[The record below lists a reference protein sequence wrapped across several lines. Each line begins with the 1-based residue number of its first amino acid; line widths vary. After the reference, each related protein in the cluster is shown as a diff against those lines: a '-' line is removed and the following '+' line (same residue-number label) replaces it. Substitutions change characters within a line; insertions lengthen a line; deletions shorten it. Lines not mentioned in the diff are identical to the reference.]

1 MKNDI
6 KKQSQKVKSKK
17 LIDSYM
23 QFEELS
29 IKKESYLRII
39 LDMLNKIDDKNLLN
53 DIYMFVKSCY
63 LSK

>member
-17 LIDSYM
+17 LIDAYM
-23 QFEELS
+23 QFDELS

-53 DIYMFVKSCY
+53 DIYMFVQSCY